1 MLPDAVERYGGLNG
15 MDPAGDIVQVT
26 VRGHSFDA
34 RTRRYVRTLASAP
47 IPQLRSTRFDHGC
60 PMTSSSLL
68 QTLAATRATLG
79 VRPDQIAA
87 AASVP
92 ILEVG
97 RMERVDEDVRLD
109 LVLGYAAAL
118 GCAITLRREEADLA
132 GAVLT
137 TVGPTDLAAD
147 LELLRAEFGACR
159 EGLDLS
165 PTALARYANLTAK
178 TVFALERGPQ
188 TPKLSTAL
196 AHAERFGLSLR
207 LCARGGRTP
216 PATVRGLVS
225 DDLAAIYER
234 IGSATKSTSSHHL
247 KAPSSEMEAEV
258 ARVLVEAYERL
269 GLPHRAFARSA
280 GLNWK
285 TIFPEGVPS
294 FTGRFGTTASVAAR
308 LGHRILAVPAG
319 LPVRRIADA
328 HGSSPVE
335 DPDLS
340 DVQALDLARAFAR
353 RRKELGH
360 TFAEINRRGGATV
373 QTVRNFESNPVGAT
387 LAQLCRHAEA
397 IGLAIVAVPEAAV
410 EEILAATGVPAEVP
424 PRPRPPANGAGRHF
438 NPEVD
443 ARKREIMVEL
453 CRAVSSCARG
463 AVRDADAA
471 TLLGVPRRDVEGL
484 ADGRRYRA
492 KAVEFAAL
500 LRATG
505 TILRFEDEGGGFTAR
520 FGEAEAAEAEIE
532 SFFGRAAVHRQGSGL
547 VPDAAG
553 ARIGV
558 SRSRFQHMERG
569 DPKILTTSLML
580 YAEALGLAWRV
591 ERAAGRSA

>member
-1 MLPDAVERYGGLNG
+1 
-15 MDPAGDIVQVT
+15 
-26 VRGHSFDA
+26 
-34 RTRRYVRTLASAP
+34 
-47 IPQLRSTRFDHGC
+47 
-60 PMTSSSLL
+60 MTSSSLL
-68 QTLAATRATLG
+68 QTLAATRAALC

-87 AASVP
+87 AASIP

-118 GCAITLRREEADLA
+118 GCAITLRREEADFA

-147 LELLRAEFGACR
+147 LKLLRAEFGACR

-188 TPKLSTAL
+188 IPKLSTAT
-196 AHAERFGLSLR
+196 AHAQRFGLSLR

-216 PATVRGLVS
+216 PATVRGLVA

-247 KAPSSEMEAEV
+247 KAPCSEMEAEV

-319 LPVRRIADA
+319 LPVGRIADA

-373 QTVRNFESNPVGAT
+373 QAVRNFETNPVGAT

-410 EEILAATGVPAEVP
+410 EEIRAAIRMPAEVS
-424 PRPRPPANGAGRHF
+424 PRPRPPANGGGRHF

-453 CRAVSSCARG
+453 CRAVSSCAGR

-471 TLLGVPRRDVEGL
+471 TLLGKPRRDVEGL

-520 FGEAEAAEAEIE
+520 FGETEAAEGEIE

-558 SRSRFQHMERG
+558 SGSRFQHMERG

-591 ERAAGRSA
+591 ERAVARSA

>member
-1 MLPDAVERYGGLNG
+1 
-15 MDPAGDIVQVT
+15 
-26 VRGHSFDA
+26 
-34 RTRRYVRTLASAP
+34 
-47 IPQLRSTRFDHGC
+47 
-60 PMTSSSLL
+60 MTSSSLL
-68 QTLAATRATLG
+68 QTLAATRAALG

-97 RMERVDEDVRLD
+97 RMERFDEDVRLD

-118 GCAITLRREEADLA
+118 GCAVTLRREEAGFA
-132 GAVLT
+132 GAA
-137 TVGPTDLAAD
+137 PTAVEAADLAAD
-147 LELLRAEFGACR
+147 LEVLRTEFGACR

-188 TPKLSTAL
+188 IPKLSTAL

-216 PATVRGLVS
+216 PATVRDLVA

-247 KAPSSEMEAEV
+247 KAPSSQMEAEV

-308 LGHRILAVPAG
+308 LGHRILAVPAD
-319 LPVRRIADA
+319 LPIGRIVAA

-335 DPDLS
+335 EPDLS
-340 DVQALDLARAFAR
+340 DAQALDLARTFAR
-353 RRKELGH
+353 RRKDLGH

-373 QTVRNFESNPVGAT
+373 QTVRNFETNPVGAT
-387 LAQLCRHAEA
+387 LAQLCRHAGA

-410 EEILAATGVPAEVP
+410 EEIRAAIGVPAEVP
-424 PRPRPPANGAGRHF
+424 PRPRPPANGAGPHF

-505 TILRFEDEGGGFTAR
+505 TILRFEDEGGRFTAR
-520 FGEAEAAEAEIE
+520 FGEAEAAEGEIE

-558 SRSRFQHMERG
+558 SGSRLQHMERG

-591 ERAAGRSA
+591 ERAAARSA

>member
-1 MLPDAVERYGGLNG
+1 
-15 MDPAGDIVQVT
+15 
-26 VRGHSFDA
+26 
-34 RTRRYVRTLASAP
+34 
-47 IPQLRSTRFDHGC
+47 
-60 PMTSSSLL
+60 MTSSSLL
-68 QTLAATRATLG
+68 QTLAATRAALG

-87 AASVP
+87 TASLP

-97 RMERVDEDVRLD
+97 RMERADEDVRLD

-118 GCAITLRREEADLA
+118 GCAITLRREMADFA
-132 GAVLT
+132 GAALT
-137 TVGPTDLAAD
+137 TVDPTDLAAE

-188 TPKLSTAL
+188 IPKLSTAL
-196 AHAERFGLSLR
+196 AHAQRFGLTLR

-216 PATVRGLVS
+216 PATVRSLVA

-247 KAPSSEMEAEV
+247 KAPCSEMEAEV

-280 GLNWK
+280 DLNWK

-319 LPVRRIADA
+319 LPVGRIVDA

-373 QTVRNFESNPVGAT
+373 QTVRNFETNPVGAT
-387 LAQLCRHAEA
+387 LAQLCRHAGA

-410 EEILAATGVPAEVP
+410 EEIRAAIGMTADVP

-453 CRAVSSCARG
+453 CRAVSSCAGR

-471 TLLGVPRRDVEGL
+471 TLLGVPQRDVEGL

-505 TILRFEDEGGGFTAR
+505 TILRFEDKDGGFTAR
-520 FGEAEAAEAEIE
+520 LGAAEAAEGEIE

-547 VPDAAG
+547 VPEAAG
-553 ARIGV
+553 ARIGI
-558 SRSRFQHMERG
+558 SGSRFQHMERG

-591 ERAAGRSA
+591 ERAAARSA